1 LGTSYFVLVNILVIG
16 SGGREHA
23 LSWKL
28 SQSSKVETVFTAPG
42 NGGTENNIPIDVN
55 DLDGLAEF
63 AQKNNCF
70 TVVGPEDPLA
80 AGIVDKFNELD
91 LKVFGPSQA
100 AAQLESSKIWAK
112 NFMKRNN
119 IPTARFEIF
128 DDPQKA
134 EEHVKSI
141 DYNVVVKADGLAA
154 GKGVIVCNSDDEAIS
169 AIQTILVK
177 KTFGDAGNKII
188 IEERIDGIEASYIA
202 LSDGNI
208 ALPMASSQD
217 HKRIFDD
224 DKGPNTGGMGAYS
237 PTPIVTDILAKK
249 IQEEVIEKTIHAMK
263 NEGISFKGFLY
274 AGIMIKDDV
283 PYVLE
288 YNVRMGDP
296 ECQPITMRMNFD
308 LYDYFVASVDGT
320 LSSMPSLSWKDQF
333 AVCVVLASNGY
344 PGSYPTNDEITGF
357 DSISNDT
364 NVFHAG
370 TKKSDGKIFSNGG
383 RVLGVTSLG
392 DSLASAISSAYS
404 AIEKIVWSSK
414 YCRKDIGKKGL
425 SYFWVWNI
433 LSSVIIQ
440 FMFMSCSDFGIFLII
455 CFSNTSEIVIV
466 SFFAKNLS

>member
-1 LGTSYFVLVNILVIG
+1 MCGIIKINRFSENWIILLGNLYLLLVNVLVIG

-42 NGGTENNIPIDVN
+42 NGGTENNVPIDVN

-80 AGIVDKFNELD
+80 AGIVDKFNKLN

-128 DDPQKA
+128 DDAQKA
-134 EEHVKSI
+134 IEYLKSI

-202 LSDGNI
+202 LSDGNV

-237 PTPIVTDILAKK
+237 PTPIVTDALAKK
-249 IQEEVIEKTIHAMK
+249 IQEEVIEKTIHAM
-263 NEGISFKGFLY
+263 NHEGISFKGFLY
-274 AGIMIKDDV
+274 AGIMIKDGK

-308 LYDYFVASVDGT
+308 LYDYFIASVDGT
-320 LSSMPSLSWKDQF
+320 LSSMPLLSWKEQF
-333 AVCVVLASNGY
+333 SVCVVLASNGY

-357 DSISNDT
+357 DSIPNGT

-370 TKKSDGKIFSNGG
+370 TKKSDGKILSNGG

-392 DSLASAISSAYS
+392 DSLESAINNAYL
-404 AIEKIVWSSK
+404 AIEKINWSNK
-414 YCRKDIGKKGL
+414 FCRTDIGKKGL
-425 SYFWVWNI
+425 SYF
-433 LSSVIIQ
+433 
-440 FMFMSCSDFGIFLII
+440 
-455 CFSNTSEIVIV
+455 
-466 SFFAKNLS
+466 

>member
-1 LGTSYFVLVNILVIG
+1 LVNVLVIG

-42 NGGTENNIPIDVN
+42 NGGTENNVPLDVN
-55 DLDGLAEF
+55 DLDGLAKF
-63 AQKNNCF
+63 AQENNCF

-80 AGIVDKFNELD
+80 AGIVDKFKELN
-91 LKVFGPSQA
+91 LKVFGPSKK

-134 EEHVKSI
+134 QKYVESL
-141 DYNVVVKADGLAA
+141 DYDVVVKADGLAA
-154 GKGVIVCNSDDEAIS
+154 GKGVIVCNSTDEAIS

-177 KTFGDAGNKII
+177 KTFGDAGDKII

-202 LSDGNI
+202 LSDGNV

-217 HKRIFDD
+217 HKRVFDN

-237 PTPIVTDILAKK
+237 PTPVITDVLAEK
-249 IQEEVIEKTIHAMK
+249 IQKEVIEKTIHAMK
-263 NEGISFKGFLY
+263 NEGISFTGFLY
-274 AGIMIKDDV
+274 AGIMLKDGI

-320 LSSMPSLSWKDQF
+320 LSSMPLLSWKDKY
-333 AVCVVLASNGY
+333 AVCVVLASDGY
-344 PGSYPTNDEITGF
+344 PGNYSTNDEITGF
-357 DSISNDT
+357 NSVSDDT
-364 NVFHAG
+364 HVFHAG
-370 TKKSDGKIFSNGG
+370 TKKSDDKILSNGG

-392 DSLASAISSAYS
+392 DSLESAISNVYS
-404 AIEKIVWSSK
+404 DTEKIIWSKK
-414 YCRKDIGKKGL
+414 YHRNDIGKKGL
-425 SYFWVWNI
+425 SYF
-433 LSSVIIQ
+433 
-440 FMFMSCSDFGIFLII
+440 
-455 CFSNTSEIVIV
+455 
-466 SFFAKNLS
+466 

>member
-1 LGTSYFVLVNILVIG
+1 LGGWYFLLVNILVIG

-42 NGGTENNIPIDVN
+42 NGGTSVNVPIDVN

-80 AGIVDKFNELD
+80 AGIVDKFNQLN

-128 DDPQKA
+128 DDAQKA
-134 EEHVKSI
+134 IEYVKSI
-141 DYNVVVKADGLAA
+141 DFNVVVKADGLAA

-169 AIQTILVK
+169 AIETILVK

-188 IEERIDGIEASYIA
+188 VEERIDGIEASYIA
-202 LSDGNI
+202 LSDGNV

-274 AGIMIKDDV
+274 AGIMIKDNV

-308 LYDYFVASVDGT
+308 LYDYFSASVDGT

-333 AVCVVLASNGY
+333 AVCVVLASDGY
-344 PGSYPTNDEITGF
+344 PGSYSTNDEITGF
-357 DSISNDT
+357 DLISNGT

-370 TKKSDGKIFSNGG
+370 TKKSGGKILSNGG

-392 DSLASAISSAYS
+392 DSLESAISNAYS
-404 AIEKIVWSSK
+404 EIEKISWSNK
-414 YCRKDIGKKGL
+414 FCRTDIGKKGL
-425 SYFWVWNI
+425 SYF
-433 LSSVIIQ
+433 
-440 FMFMSCSDFGIFLII
+440 
-455 CFSNTSEIVIV
+455 
-466 SFFAKNLS
+466 